1 MSHAVDLLRGN
12 KADDGPLVLQ
22 THSESLTFA
31 EEMTI

>member
-22 THSESLTFA
+22 AHSESLTFP